1 MNGTLKGLLGA
12 AILMAGVT
20 PARAQDTLP
29 SGFGTLKRDDIVITF
44 STGALQI
51 QLLPLDES
59 VTRLLAP
66 DTYASLTQLIKQHQA
81 EIDDQAQR
89 AAVQNPTLVL
99 VTFFGMVSQA
109 RFVPEDVDLT
119 SRGRLFRPAG
129 IVPLSPQWGGQQLD
143 ARQQATAIYVYE
155 NGVAFGE
162 SLTASYEGLT
172 NDSWSKTVSKLNTE
186 RMRVLARASAK
197 APPASSH

>member
-1 MNGTLKGLLGA
+1 MNGTLKSLLGT
-12 AILMAGVT
+12 AILMAGASH
-20 PARAQDTLP
+20 ARAQDTLP

-81 EIDDQAQR
+81 DIDDQAQR
-89 AAVQNPTLVL
+89 AAVQSPTLVL

-109 RFVPEDVDLT
+109 RFVPEDVDLA
-119 SRGRLFRPAG
+119 SRGRLFRPVG

-197 APPASSH
+197 APPGSSH